1 MEGIA
6 AEYYP
11 NIDNLGS
18 QEEKYEFNSYTSGDN
33 KQDTCDSYAHMVHLF
48 KRYVELGLLVS
59 DVSNVWEETD
69 GCAKQYRRNLA
80 TYLLNMLSYL

>member
-33 KQDTCDSYAHMVHLF
+33 KQDTCDSYAHMVHLLKNHRIRSLRF
-48 KRYVELGLLVS
+48 W
-59 DVSNVWEETD
+59 NVQCM
-69 GCAKQYRRNLA
+69 GGH
-80 TYLLNMLSYL
+80 